1 MYAHIYKQIPMGGHA
16 SYGAAWSAYILPQIE
31 QQNLFDTL
39 FFQESGVGQWAHPFP
54 GMPRELLPVLRPN
67 IIACETV
74 VPTFRCPSAP
84 NAEHLWNRSQN
95 DGWVVER
102 RVPANYIGNASGLWT
117 NQEIFTISEPVRG
130 RGGEFKYHLLDADGV
145 MFPNSRVRQ
154 ADITDGLSNTIL
166 IGEAVGE
173 DHSFP
178 PNKEL
183 VGTKDHWAIGG
194 DDPDVDKD
202 WSEFHGST
210 AVPMNMFNQSDV
222 PDWLLAIDSRAT
234 SELSFGSKH
243 PGGSQFVRCDGSVF
257 FLSES
262 VDLQTYSAMGTR
274 DRGEVFQDPTQ

>member
-1 MYAHIYKQIPMGGHA
+1 
-16 SYGAAWSAYILPQIE
+16 
-31 QQNLFDTL
+31 
-39 FFQESGVGQWAHPFP
+39 
-54 GMPRELLPVLRPN
+54 
-67 IIACETV
+67 
-74 VPTFRCPSAP
+74 
-84 NAEHLWNRSQN
+84 
-95 DGWVVER
+95 
-102 RVPANYIGNASGLWT
+102 
-117 NQEIFTISEPVRG
+117 
-130 RGGEFKYHLLDADGV
+130 

-154 ADITDGLSNTIL
+154 RDITDGLSNTIL